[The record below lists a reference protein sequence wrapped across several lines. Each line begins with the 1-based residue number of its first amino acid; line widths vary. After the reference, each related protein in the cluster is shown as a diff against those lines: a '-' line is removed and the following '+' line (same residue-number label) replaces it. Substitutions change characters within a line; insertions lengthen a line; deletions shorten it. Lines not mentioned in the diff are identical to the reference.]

1 MEISI
6 VDQLIVSAMSLVLG
20 IVFGAIYDIVR
31 IWRTFLGIDYE
42 SKGVERLRRLK
53 FPLIKNPLTK
63 KEKQGKLAQGIV
75 LFITDIIYFLA
86 ITIIMIIFVYYV
98 NSGVV
103 RWYIFIGAMLGLLIY
118 YFTVGK
124 IVISVSE
131 YIKFGIKVV
140 MSYLVYFILRPFAP
154 IVNFLK
160 TKFIKIRE
168 KISIR
173 KETKKP
179 KIELKNRKNVYKIGK
194 NI

>member
-154 IVNFLK
+154 IVNFFK
-160 TKFIKIRE
+160 TKIIKIRE

>member
-53 FPLIKNPLTK
+53 FPLIKNQLTK

-160 TKFIKIRE
+160 TKIIKIRE

>member
-160 TKFIKIRE
+160 TKIIKIRE

>member
-1 MEISI
+1 
-6 VDQLIVSAMSLVLG
+6 MSLVLG

-160 TKFIKIRE
+160 TKIIKIRE

>member
-160 TKFIKIRE
+160 TKIIKIRE

-179 KIELKNRKNVYKIGK
+179 KMELKNRKNVYKIGK